1 MSRIPTPAPR
11 RCLIAVIAGLALGG
25 CGGGATATTDGGSDG
40 PGGDAALDALADAA
54 PDAQPTRSF
63 ALAATGAQIDLQQ
76 GLGLYPAN
84 LATDTD
90 VVAIHQEFYGLPWDE
105 IMAGGP
111 LPPAWVA
118 KMDELA
124 ATAHASGKPIFLSL
138 GLVGGGSRAHLADRT
153 VIVDGRITT
162 QPASDGCYDFAT
174 AADGAAR
181 RAAYVSYVEWMMQE
195 FDPTWVNVAVEVNM
209 FQDACPDAWPAMVET
224 ERAAYEAA
232 KAVKPS
238 VVAFPSIQLS
248 FLYGEEGCPSG
259 DAAQCYEDNYA
270 GLAGLERDRF
280 AISVY
285 PYGEHY
291 ASADA
296 LPAGYLTRAADR
308 GGERMVV
315 AETGWLATDAVGR
328 WTDGS
333 CITALH
339 SDPATQLGWFDR
351 VTADAQAA
359 GSDLVTWWSDRDL
372 IPTTLMTD
380 CPCTFD
386 ARWCAVEDA
395 FRALGGN
402 DPTAQFYGEMS
413 LKIFGTMGLRT
424 YDGTLRPSFRAHW
437 QAWRARPIAAP

>member
-1 MSRIPTPAPR
+1 MLRIPTRVR
-11 RCLIAVIAGLALGG
+11 RGSLVAAVAGLWLVG
-25 CGGGATATTDGGSDG
+25 CGGGSTTVGDGGADG
-40 PGGDAALDALADAA
+40 GGGDAVSAADAG
-54 PDAQPTRSF
+54 PDAPMTRSF
-63 ALAATGAQIDLQQ
+63 ALAATGAQIDLQD

-90 VVAIHQEFYGLPWDE
+90 VIAIHQEFYGLPWNE

-111 LPPAWVA
+111 LPPEWLA

-124 ATAHASGKPIFLSL
+124 GFAHATGKPVFLSL
-138 GLVGGGSRAHLADRT
+138 GLVGGAGGRSRLADEV
-153 VIVDGRITT
+153 VIADGRITT
-162 QPASDGCYDFAT
+162 QPASGACYDFAT
-174 AADGAAR
+174 ASDGAER
-181 RAAYVSYVEWMMQE
+181 RAAYVGYVQWMMEE
-195 FDPTWVNVAVEVNM
+195 FDPTWINVATEVNM
-209 FQDACPDAWPAMVET
+209 FQDSCPDAWPAMVDT

-232 KAVKPS
+232 KAAKPG
-238 VVAFPSIQLS
+238 VIAFPSIQLS

-259 DAAQCYEDNYA
+259 DAARCYDDNYA
-270 GLAGLERDRF
+270 GLSGLERDRF

-285 PYGEHY
+285 PDGESY

-296 LPAGYLTRAADR
+296 LPSGYLTRGADR

-315 AETGWLATDAVGR
+315 AETGWLATDATGV
-328 WTDGS
+328 WADGS
-333 CITALH
+333 CLTALH

-372 IPTTLMTD
+372 IPAALMTD

-386 ARWCAVEDA
+386 AQWCAVKDA
-395 FRALGGN
+395 FRSLGGT

-424 YDGTLRPSFRAHW
+424 HDGTLRPGFRAHW
-437 QAWRARPIAAP
+437 QAWRDRPIAAP